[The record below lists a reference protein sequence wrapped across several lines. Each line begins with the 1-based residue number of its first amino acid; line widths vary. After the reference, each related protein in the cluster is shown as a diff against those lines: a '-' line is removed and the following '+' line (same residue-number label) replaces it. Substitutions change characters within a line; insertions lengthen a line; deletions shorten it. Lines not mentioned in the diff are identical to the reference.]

1 MLKTFY
7 QKCKPQEIINM
18 TKKINLS
25 FVLPVLLSFFVMSFC
40 DLVGIGVDR
49 IKLEFGLSNT
59 MVQLIPSAVFIWFF
73 FLSVPAGVLQDRFGK
88 RNVLNIGMI
97 ITAIGLLVPYFFF
110 NKSTVFFG
118 FALLGIGNTIV
129 QVSANPLL
137 VDVVPSDKKSS
148 FLSFSQFIKAIGS
161 MVAPFVAALFADQF
175 GDWKLMFLAFGI
187 VSVLSV
193 IWLGMTRIEETK
205 NTEKR
210 ATIGSSLSLLGNR
223 YIALM
228 VLGIFLVVGI
238 DVGINAVSGQ
248 FLLNKFNSAQEF
260 AEKGRSVYF
269 FGKMLGTF
277 AGALMLTML
286 SSRKFLLWSSVLG
299 LISVIALLVVPTEM
313 VAMVVIFIIGLG
325 VANIFPLI
333 FSLTVGKYPLRANEI
348 SGLMI
353 MAVSGGAAIPPLIG
367 FLTDYVGVTAGMFVL
382 VVCAVYLLT
391 LAIFNLKK
399 AEA

>member
-1 MLKTFY
+1 
-7 QKCKPQEIINM
+7 M
-18 TKKINLS
+18 TKKINYNYL
-25 FVLPVLLSFFVMSFC
+25 FPVLMSFFAMSFC

-49 IKLEFGLSNT
+49 VKLDHNLSNT
-59 MVQLIPSAVFIWFF
+59 IAQLIPSAVFIWFF
-73 FLSVPAGVLQDRFGK
+73 ILSVPVGILQDRIGK
-88 RNVLNIGMI
+88 RNMLNIGI
-97 ITAIGLLVPYFFF
+97 AITALGLFIPFIF
-110 NKSTVFFG
+110 NPFAAVLTG

-161 MVAPFVAALFADQF
+161 MIAPFVAAFFADKY

-193 IWLGMTRIEETK
+193 LWLSMTKIDELK

-210 ATIGSSLSLLGNR
+210 ATIGSSLGLLGNR

-260 AEKGRSVYF
+260 AEKGRSFYF

-277 AGALMLTML
+277 AGAMMLAVL
-286 SSRKFLLWSSVLG
+286 SSRKFLLWTSIFG
-299 LISVIALLVVPTEM
+299 LISILALLVVPTDM
-313 VAMVVIFIIGLG
+313 VAMAVIFIIGLT

-333 FSLTVGKYPLRANEI
+333 FSLTVEKYPLRANEI

-367 FLTDYVGVTAGMFVL
+367 FLTDSVGLTAGMMVL
-382 VVCAVYLLT
+382 VVCAVYLMM
-391 LAIFNLKK
+391 LAISNLKR
-399 AEA
+399 ELNT

>member
-1 MLKTFY
+1 
-7 QKCKPQEIINM
+7 M
-18 TKKINLS
+18 TKKISFS
-25 FVLPVLLSFFVMSFC
+25 FVLPVLMTFFVMSFC

-73 FLSVPAGVLQDRFGK
+73 FLSVPMGVLQDRIGK
-88 RNVLNIGMI
+88 RNVLNLGMI
-97 ITAIGLLVPYFFF
+97 ITAIGLLLPYFVFS
-110 NKSTVFFG
+110 KTTVFIG
-118 FALLGIGNTIV
+118 FAFLGIGNTIV

-137 VDVVPSDKKSS
+137 VDVVPGDKKSS

-161 MVAPFVAALFADQF
+161 MVAPFVAAWFADQY

-187 VSVLSV
+187 VSVLVV
-193 IWLGMTRIEETK
+193 IWLSFTKIDETK

-210 ATIGSSLSLLGNR
+210 ATIGSSLGLLGNR

-248 FLLNKFNSAQEF
+248 FLLGKFDSAQEF

-277 AGALMLTML
+277 AGALMLAVL

-299 LISVIALLVVPTEM
+299 LASILALLVVPIEM
-313 VAMVVIFIIGLG
+313 FAMVVIFVIGLG

-333 FSLTVGKYPLRANEI
+333 FSLTVEKYPLRANEI

-367 FLTDYVGVTAGMFVL
+367 FLTDSMNLTAGMFVL
-382 VVCAVYLLT
+382 VVCAAYLLI
-391 LAIFNLKK
+391 LAFSNLKK

>member
-1 MLKTFY
+1 MA
-7 QKCKPQEIINM
+7 
-18 TKKINLS
+18 KKINLT
-25 FVLPVLLSFFVMSFC
+25 FVFPVLMTFFVMSFC

-73 FLSVPAGVLQDRFGK
+73 FLSVPMGVLQDRIGK
-88 RNVLNIGMI
+88 RNVLNLGMI
-97 ITAIGLLVPYFFF
+97 VTAIGLLLPYFFF
-110 NKSTVFFG
+110 TKTVVFIG
-118 FALLGIGNTIV
+118 FAFLGIGNTIV

-137 VDVVPSDKKSS
+137 VDVVPGDKKSS
-148 FLSFSQFIKAIGS
+148 LLSFSQFIKAIGS

-175 GDWKLMFLAFGI
+175 GDWKLMFLAFGV

-193 IWLGMTRIEETK
+193 VWLAMTKIEETK

-210 ATIGSSLSLLGNR
+210 ATIGSSLALLGNR

-248 FLLNKFNSAQEF
+248 FLLNKFDSAQEF

-277 AGALMLTML
+277 AGALMLAAL
-286 SSRKFLLWSSVLG
+286 SSRKFLLGTSVLG
-299 LISVIALLVVPTEM
+299 LVSIIALLVVPTDM
-313 VAMVVIFIIGLG
+313 VAMAVIFIIGLG

-333 FSLTVGKYPLRANEI
+333 FSLTVEKYPLRANEI

-367 FLTDYVGVTAGMFVL
+367 FITDSVSLTAGMFVL
-382 VVCAVYLLT
+382 VVCAAYLLV
-391 LAIFNLKK
+391 LAFSNLKK
-399 AEA
+399 AGA